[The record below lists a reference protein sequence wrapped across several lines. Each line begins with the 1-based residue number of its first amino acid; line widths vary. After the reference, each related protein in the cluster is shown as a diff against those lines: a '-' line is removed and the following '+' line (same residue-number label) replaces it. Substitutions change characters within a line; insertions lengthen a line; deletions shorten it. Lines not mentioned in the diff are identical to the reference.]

1 MIILFYIWLFLT
13 CIVGLFIIGGYIVR
27 RLPEGHRLRVW
38 WNNHIVTELGPEDN
52 RLDR

>member
-13 CIVGLFIIGGYIVR
+13 CIVGLFIILDVVFR
-27 RLPEGHRLRVW
+27 SFPEGHRLRVW
-38 WNNHIVTELGPEDN
+38 WNDNVVTELGPDDN